1 MKFAYLF
8 EEKQMQI
15 VAKTFNLFEEKQL
28 QMVSWYC
35 IFWRWE
41 IYRYD
46 SLLQHT
52 KWVRWRRKE
61 KVQAWWEQKK
71 KVFCVY
77 ESTLCV
83 LCICLVLGR
92 FGTVGLVDSTVASL
106 RTWRICWCCFC
117 YCTRKEGEEEW
128 TGWLAGYDLVVAE
141 NQVDKKSSQAV
152 VSWVPFVLL
161 LVVVVVVVPFPF
173 CLVESSSIRTFLLH
187 QQ

>member
-1 MKFAYLF
+1 MRD
-8 EEKQMQI
+8 
-15 VAKTFNLFEEKQL
+15 
-28 QMVSWYC
+28 C

-41 IYRYD
+41 IDRYD

-52 KWVRWRRKE
+52 KWVRWRKERKSPGL
-61 KVQAWWEQKK
+61 VEQKK

-92 FGTVGLVDSTVASL
+92 FGIVGLVDSTVASS

-117 YCTRKEGEEEW
+117 YCTRKEGGGGGRKNGLA
-128 TGWLAGYDLVVAE
+128 GWLAGYDLVVAE
-141 NQVDKKSSQAV
+141 NQEDKKSSQAV
-152 VSWVPFVLL
+152 VLWVLL
-161 LVVVVVVVPFPF
+161 LLPFPF
-173 CLVESSSIRTFLLH
+173 WLVESSSIRTFLLH